1 MNRSGSRIEKQRQV
15 NEFINLQ
22 VVRLAPGEALPPLR
36 QLIRDSGFGQVMLQN
51 SIRLCVERGVLEARP
66 RQGFFRT
73 ATDSRRAGHRVVD
86 IIACSENGYMEVDG
100 FMVRLIQ
107 FLFRNGTDRGYSMRI
122 HRSNFEAKL
131 STYAELVRNYGIRSV
146 FLVSPD
152 NPEIARSIRE
162 QCAMAVEVMPTS
174 PVRRG
179 PAVED
184 SPHMV
189 DLQMDYLFSRGHR
202 RIALLHEDREGQ
214 SSLFHVRR
222 TLCYYRRMAEAGLK
236 VLPEYVADTG
246 HGGIGLQRTLER
258 MFRASPPP
266 TAVICNELW
275 LPQLYTFFAARNM
288 VIGRDI
294 SVISD
299 GEEKSRLEPPPTLI
313 RNSQEEIAALA
324 WELMERLLA
333 GNFEERILF
342 PNLTLCERHTVNNKI
357 R

>member
-1 MNRSGSRIEKQRQV
+1 
-15 NEFINLQ
+15 
-22 VVRLAPGEALPPLR
+22 
-36 QLIRDSGFGQVMLQN
+36 
-51 SIRLCVERGVLEARP
+51 
-66 RQGFFRT
+66 
-73 ATDSRRAGHRVVD
+73 
-86 IIACSENGYMEVDG
+86 
-100 FMVRLIQ
+100 
-107 FLFRNGTDRGYSMRI
+107 
-122 HRSNFEAKL
+122 
-131 STYAELVRNYGIRSV
+131 
-146 FLVSPD
+146 
-152 NPEIARSIRE
+152 
-162 QCAMAVEVMPTS
+162 MAVEVMPAS

-214 SSLFHVRR
+214 SSLVHVRR